1 MNNEEALSVIKNI
14 IFEVN
19 GTPVNDINPND
30 SLITKLAMDSVEL
43 IEFLIRLEEFG
54 VKISESQLTDA
65 LTVERISQMI
75 VK

>member
-1 MNNEEALSVIKNI
+1 MNHEEALSVIKNI

-19 GTPVNDINPND
+19 GTSVNDINPND

-54 VKISESQLTDA
+54 VKISESQLTDT
-65 LTVERISQMI
+65 LTVEQILQMI

>member
-1 MNNEEALSVIKNI
+1 MNNEAALSVIKNI